1 MRWLQRNAPSGN
13 QLRIGVRPQFKFSNW
28 GLTPIRGFLFA
39 IVALCL
45 ASRVSIAQTHLVIV
59 SGLGGEKKYVESFAT
74 LAQTL
79 ADAASKR
86 LGVPDGEIMWFGEDS
101 LSKKPFFKGQ
111 STKANVEKAIRD
123 LAARSKPGDQVVLV
137 LIGHGSGEGDNSKI
151 SIPGPDLSASDFARL
166 LDGLSA
172 QKVAFVNL
180 ASASG
185 DMLPIVSAPN
195 RVVITAT
202 KSAFERN
209 ESHFAQFFVDAFAKD
224 VADTDKDGRI
234 SLLEAFRYATAET
247 KRVYETDTKLQT
259 EHAQLDDVG
268 AKTGVPDPDGRTSQ
282 GLLARRFF
290 LDAGTGGAGS
300 AGGARLASNDPQLA
314 ALYKDKYA
322 IEEQIDQLRTKK
334 ASMSADAYD
343 DALEALLVQLAR
355 KAKTLREL
363 EGRKS

>member
-1 MRWLQRNAPSGN
+1 MP
-13 QLRIGVRPQFKFSNW
+13 
-28 GLTPIRGFLFA
+28 
-39 IVALCL
+39 
-45 ASRVSIAQTHLVIV
+45 RVSVAQTHLVIV

-86 LGVPDGEIMWFGEDS
+86 LGVPDSDIMWYGEDS

-111 STKANVEKAIRD
+111 STKANVEKAMQD
-123 LAARSKPGDQVVLV
+123 VAARSKPGDQVVLV
-137 LIGHGSGEGDNSKI
+137 LIGHGSGEGENSKI
-151 SIPGPDLSASDFARL
+151 SIPGPDLSAGDFARL
-166 LDGLSA
+166 LGAFSA

-180 ASASG
+180 TSASG

-234 SLLEAFRYATAET
+234 SLLEAFRYAVTET
-247 KRVYETDTKLQT
+247 KRVYETDTRLQT
-259 EHAQLDDVG
+259 EHAQLDDTG
-268 AKTGVPDPDGRTSQ
+268 AKTGVADPDGRTTE

-290 LDAGTGGAGS
+290 LDAGAGV
-300 AGGARLASNDPQLA
+300 GGARLASNDPQLA

-355 KAKTLREL
+355 KAKTIREL

>member
-1 MRWLQRNAPSGN
+1 
-13 QLRIGVRPQFKFSNW
+13 
-28 GLTPIRGFLFA
+28 LFA
-39 IVALCL
+39 VAALWL
-45 ASRVSIAQTHLVIV
+45 VPRVSVAQTHLVIV

-86 LGVPDGEIMWFGEDS
+86 LGVPDSDIMWFGEDA
-101 LSKKPFFKGQ
+101 LSKKPFFRGQ
-111 STKANVEKAIRD
+111 STKANVEKAMHD
-123 LAARSKPGDQVVLV
+123 VAARSKPGDQVVLV
-137 LIGHGSGEGDNSKI
+137 LIGHGSGEGENSKI
-151 SIPGPDLSASDFARL
+151 SIPGPDLSAGDFARL
-166 LDGLSA
+166 LGEFSA

-180 ASASG
+180 TSASG
-185 DMLPIVSAPN
+185 DMLPVVSAPN

-234 SLLEAFRYATAET
+234 SLLEAFRYAVTET

-259 EHAQLDDVG
+259 EHAQLDDAG
-268 AKTGVPDPDGRTSQ
+268 AKTGVADPDGRTTE

-290 LDAGTGGAGS
+290 LDAGTGGS

-322 IEEQIDQLRTKK
+322 IEEQIDQLRAKK

-355 KAKTLREL
+355 KAKTIREL

>member
-1 MRWLQRNAPSGN
+1 VSG
-13 QLRIGVRPQFKFSNW
+13 
-28 GLTPIRGFLFA
+28 
-39 IVALCL
+39 
-45 ASRVSIAQTHLVIV
+45 VSSSQTHLVIV
-59 SGLGGEKKYVESFAT
+59 SGLGGEKRYVESFAT

-79 ADAASKR
+79 ADAANKR
-86 LGVPDGEIMWFGEDS
+86 LGVPDAEVMWYGEDS
-101 LSKKPFFKGQ
+101 VSKKPFFRGQ
-111 STKANVEKAIRD
+111 STKANVERAMRD
-123 LAARSKPGDQVVLV
+123 LASRAKPGDQVVLV
-137 LIGHGSGEGDNSKI
+137 LIGHGSGEGENTKI
-151 SIPGPDLSASDFARL
+151 SIPGPDLSAGDFARL
-166 LDGLSA
+166 LSPFSA

-180 ASASG
+180 TSASG
-185 DMLPIVSAPN
+185 DMLPVLSAPN

-224 VADTDKDGRI
+224 VADADKDGRV
-234 SLLEAFRYATAET
+234 SLLEAFRYAVAET

-259 EHAQLDDVG
+259 EHAQFDDVG
-268 AKTGVPDPDGRTSQ
+268 AKAGVAEPDGRTTQ

-290 LDAGTGGAGS
+290 LDAGAG

-322 IEEQIDQLRTKK
+322 IEEQLDSLRAKK

-355 KAKTLREL
+355 KAKTIREL

>member
-1 MRWLQRNAPSGN
+1 
-13 QLRIGVRPQFKFSNW
+13 
-28 GLTPIRGFLFA
+28 
-39 IVALCL
+39 
-45 ASRVSIAQTHLVIV
+45 
-59 SGLGGEKKYVESFAT
+59 
-74 LAQTL
+74 
-79 ADAASKR
+79 
-86 LGVPDGEIMWFGEDS
+86 MWFGEDS

-111 STKANVEKAIRD
+111 STKANVEKAMHD
-123 LAARSKPGDQVVLV
+123 VAARSKPGDQVVLV
-137 LIGHGSGEGDNSKI
+137 LIGHGSGEAENSKI
-151 SIPGPDLSASDFARL
+151 SIPGPDLSAGDFARL
-166 LDGLSA
+166 LGEFSA

-180 ASASG
+180 TSASG
-185 DMLPIVSAPN
+185 DMLPILSAPN
-195 RVVITAT
+195 RVIITAT

-234 SLLEAFRYATAET
+234 SLLEAFRYAVAET

-259 EHAQLDDVG
+259 EHAQLEDAG
-268 AKTGVPDPDGRTSQ
+268 AKTGVADPDGRTTE

-290 LDAGTGGAGS
+290 LDAGTGG
-300 AGGARLASNDPQLA
+300 GGGGTRLASNDPQLA

-343 DALEALLVQLAR
+343 DALEALLIQLAR
-355 KAKTLREL
+355 KAKTIREL